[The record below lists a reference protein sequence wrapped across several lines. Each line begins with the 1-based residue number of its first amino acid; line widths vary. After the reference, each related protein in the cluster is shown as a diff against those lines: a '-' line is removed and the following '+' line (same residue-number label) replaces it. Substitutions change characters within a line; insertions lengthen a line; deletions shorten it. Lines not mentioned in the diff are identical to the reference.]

1 MKSILVATDLSARSD
16 RAVER
21 AVAIANRN
29 NARLCVAHVVDEE
42 LPASVAER
50 QKDAAESAL
59 RSVIAST
66 PDASAVRVDITVMFG
81 EHYSTIIA
89 LAEKEAADLVV
100 IGKHRE
106 DVLLDLFRG
115 STGERVL
122 RFGTRPV
129 LVVKER
135 PSVPYVSVLAAVD
148 FSPPCRKALEFAFE
162 LVPDGQFQLVHA
174 FDIPFRGLLLE
185 GRSFGELTKK
195 HQQQFDAMVKEQMA
209 EFLAKLS
216 KPANLFSTIV
226 RDGRPEEVVLSAI
239 AETRP
244 QLVVVGT
251 HGRSGVGRA
260 FLGSVAE
267 RVIAR
272 SPVDVL
278 AVRGW

>member
-1 MKSILVATDLSARSD
+1 MKNVLIATDLSARSD
-16 RAVER
+16 RAVQR
-21 AVAIANRN
+21 AVDIASRHGS
-29 NARLCVAHVVDEE
+29 RLCVAHVVDDE
-42 LPASVAER
+42 LPANVAEH
-50 QKDAAESAL
+50 QKKMAENAL
-59 RSVIAST
+59 RGLIASI
-66 PDASAVRVDITVMFG
+66 PGSNAVRLDINVMFG

-122 RFGTRPV
+122 RFGARPV
-129 LVVKER
+129 LVVKEQ

-148 FSPPCRKALEFAFE
+148 FSPPCQRALEFAFK

-185 GRSFGELTKK
+185 GRSFGELAKK
-195 HQQQFDAMVKEQMA
+195 HQQQFDDMVKEQMA
-209 EFLAKLS
+209 EFVAKLS
-216 KPANLFSTIV
+216 KPAKLFSTIV

-260 FLGSVAE
+260 LLGSVAE

-272 SPVDVL
+272 APVDVL